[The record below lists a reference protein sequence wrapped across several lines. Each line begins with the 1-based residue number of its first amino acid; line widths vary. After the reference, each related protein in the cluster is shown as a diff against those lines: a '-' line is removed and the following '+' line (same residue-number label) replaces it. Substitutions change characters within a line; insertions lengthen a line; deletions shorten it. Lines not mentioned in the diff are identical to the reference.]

1 MSSSHQ
7 SRFGSFPLAYHAAR
21 LLVRAGE
28 QPFADDCERYVVT
41 EDGEVKEFGPPLK
54 QHRLFAVGSRA
65 DVEKTAADLAAYV
78 KENPSHNLRFWT
90 VCRPGQ
96 KSEIANLEADYRE
109 FNALLN
115 TVLTDLRQ
123 RLEFG
128 YFVCG
133 IHIRYDRA
141 SGLFDIHAHLI
152 CCLPSDDEKCEKIRS
167 RLLIEFSR
175 VDLPEDR
182 VRNPAAAARY
192 CYRTYNQREVL
203 QWPQEALV
211 AAWRLGGKR
220 LHFTRT
226 AGAFAKWRQTRN
238 PKTEPDPHHLAL
250 VRARRRNRAET
261 RYAGNGW
268 EYQDKHLVT
277 RDWRFGDRV
286 VRGALF
292 QRARGRRPATGTPTT
307 YSTALSTTSQS
318 SPPATPPVQVQTPL
332 TTPPVTPPTTQP
344 RPVRWVQAMLAGIW
358 RTCVKIGAGLCR
370 TFHPRE

>member
-28 QPFADDCERYVVT
+28 QPFADDRERYVVT

-54 QHRLFAVGSRA
+54 QHRLFAVASRS
-65 DVEKTAADLAAYV
+65 DVEQIAADLATFA
-78 KENPSHNLRFWT
+78 KENPSDNWRFWT
-90 VCRPGQ
+90 VCRPGR

-123 RLEFG
+123 RLGFEF
-128 YFVCG
+128 FVCG
-133 IHIRYDRA
+133 IHVRFDRA

-152 CCLPSDDEKCEKIRS
+152 CRLPADEKHCEKIRS

-175 VDLPEDR
+175 VDLPKDR
-182 VRNPAAAARY
+182 IRNPAGAARY

-220 LHFTRT
+220 FHFTRT
-226 AGAFAKWRQTRN
+226 AGAFAKWRQTNR
-238 PKTEPDPHHLAL
+238 KKIDPDPHHLAL
-250 VRARRRNRAET
+250 VRNRRRNRAET
-261 RYAGNGW
+261 RYTGSGW
-268 EYQDKHLVT
+268 EYQDKRLVT
-277 RDWRFGDRV
+277 RDWHFGDRIV
-286 VRGALF
+286 KGTLF
-292 QRARGRRPATGTPTT
+292 QRARRRANRAPTN
-307 YSTALSTTSQS
+307 YSTALSTASQS
-318 SPPATPPVQVQTPL
+318 PPPAPLPVRIRI
-332 TTPPVTPPTTQP
+332 PPTAHPVPPPPTQP
-344 RPVRWVQAMLAGIW
+344 KPVRGVKGLLVAIW
-358 RTCVKIGAGLCR
+358 KTCVKIGSRLTR
-370 TFHPRE
+370 IFHPRE